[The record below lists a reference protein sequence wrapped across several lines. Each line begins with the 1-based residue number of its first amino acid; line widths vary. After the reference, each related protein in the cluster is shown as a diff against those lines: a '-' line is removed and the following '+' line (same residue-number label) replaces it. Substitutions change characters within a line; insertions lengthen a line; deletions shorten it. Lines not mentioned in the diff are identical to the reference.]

1 MHKIT
6 TNGGYTMKVTVYKRR
21 IRKKGNQVHRIAVS
35 KAPCPRCGGAGT
47 FNDGSV
53 CYYCNGKGTV

>member
-1 MHKIT
+1 MI
-6 TNGGYTMKVTVYKRR
+6 GGDFMTIKSSMSSKRDTKTGSYLVMR
-21 IRKKGNQVHRIAVS
+21 IIVS

-47 FNDGSV
+47 FKDGSV

>member
-1 MHKIT
+1 MNTKLSMY
-6 TNGGYTMKVTVYKRR
+6 NKRFVKTGDYLVKR
-21 IRKKGNQVHRIAVS
+21 IIVS

-47 FNDGSV
+47 FKDGSV

>member
-1 MHKIT
+1 MTIKSS
-6 TNGGYTMKVTVYKRR
+6 MSSKRDTKTGSYLVKR
-21 IRKKGNQVHRIAVS
+21 IIVS

-47 FNDGSV
+47 FKDGSV

>member
-1 MHKIT
+1 MNAKLLMNSKSCAKTGTHL
-6 TNGGYTMKVTVYKRR
+6 VKR
-21 IRKKGNQVHRIAVS
+21 IIAS

-47 FNDGSV
+47 FKDGSV

>member
-1 MHKIT
+1 
-6 TNGGYTMKVTVYKRR
+6 MKTKVALFSKETVSIGNYCVRR
-21 IRKKGNQVHRIAVS
+21 LIAS

-47 FNDGSV
+47 FKDGSV

>member
-1 MHKIT
+1 MN
-6 TNGGYTMKVTVYKRR
+6 TNLSMYSKRTVKTGNYIVNR
-21 IRKKGNQVHRIAVS
+21 IIAS

-47 FNDGSV
+47 FKDGSI

>member
-1 MHKIT
+1 
-6 TNGGYTMKVTVYKRR
+6 MKVIVCKKRVHNKKENQ
-21 IRKKGNQVHRIAVS
+21 IRRVIVS